1 MSSFFF
7 YVLRL
12 FFSFFSLQLTS
23 SVEVFQSLLDTL
35 AHGLLTLTNPH
46 AGVEELLVGLVST
59 LGVTDRGQ
67 EVVLLV
73 EDVVTDTGQV
83 GVLHVSVK
91 VDLDDTVAN
100 GLLVLGLGGTG
111 ATVEDEEDGLVLLGA
126 DLLLNI
132 LLVTREELG
141 VELDVAG
148 LVDTVNI
155 TETSGNGEVGGDG
168 GESLV
173 DGEDVLGLS
182 VEGVVVN
189 ILVVDTVLLTTGDTD
204 FHLEPLLHGGSTLKV
219 GGGSLDVVV
228 DRLLRQVNHVRRVEG
243 LAVELEVGLIS
254 IEETVQPR
262 EELLGAVVGVQD
274 DGDTVDGGDAADVV
288 GGGDTTSD
296 GGVLAIVGDT
306 LTGEVSGTT
315 VRDLE
320 DDGALGVTGSLEG
333 RNDDG
338 GGSNV
343 HSRNGKVLLLSVL
356 EETED
361 VITSDDTSLAGELLK
376 DTHFVCM
383 CIWRAGV

>member
-1 MSSFFF
+1 M
-7 YVLRL
+7 
-12 FFSFFSLQLTS
+12 
-23 SVEVFQSLLDTL
+23 
-35 AHGLLTLTNPH
+35 
-46 AGVEELLVGLVST
+46 
-59 LGVTDRGQ
+59 
-67 EVVLLV
+67 
-73 EDVVTDTGQV
+73 
-83 GVLHVSVK
+83 
-91 VDLDDTVAN
+91 
-100 GLLVLGLGGTG
+100 
-111 ATVEDEEDGLVLLGA
+111 
-126 DLLLNI
+126 
-132 LLVTREELG
+132 LVTE
-141 VELDVAG
+141 AY
-148 LVDTVNI
+148 
-155 TETSGNGEVGGDG
+155 
-168 GESLV
+168 
-173 DGEDVLGLS
+173 
-182 VEGVVVN
+182 
-189 ILVVDTVLLTTGDTD
+189 
-204 FHLEPLLHGGSTLKV
+204 HLEPLLHGGSTLKV
-219 GGGSLDVVV
+219 GGGGLDVVV

-254 IEETVQPR
+254 VEETVQPR
-262 EELLGAVVGVQD
+262 EELLGAVVGVED